1 MKVETKGNTKVITD
15 TKSNLT
21 AFVMKFTHEYKS
33 FEKSNVIVDISSHAG
48 LTVKE
53 VNAFLP
59 ISKIHKKAKKSFVIV
74 ADVDFNSAS
83 EKLVIVPTLQEAND
97 MIEMDEIQRD
107 LGF

>member
-1 MKVETKGNTKVITD
+1 MKVDTKGGTTVITD

-21 AFVMKFTHEYKS
+21 AFLMKLTHEYKS
-33 FEKSNVIVDISSHAG
+33 FEKKNVIVDISGHKVV
-48 LTVKE
+48 TIKE
-53 VNAFLP
+53 INSFLP
-59 ISKIHKKAKKSFVIV
+59 LSKIHNKAKKSFVLV

-83 EKLVIVPTLQEAND
+83 DKLVIVPTVQEAYD